1 MANLIE
7 LEVAGMTCDHC
18 ARAVS
23 AEVGALDGIREV
35 RVDLP
40 TGKVRITTDLPLSTA
55 QLREAVEEAGYQLV

>member
-1 MANLIE
+1 MSNLIE

-40 TGKVRITTDLPLSTA
+40 TGKVRITTDRPLSTA
-55 QLREAVEEAGYQLV
+55 QLREAVEEAGYQLA